1 MNAALGGSNSGSDQI
16 IVNGGAATGS
26 TLLTIKNVGG
36 VGGQTTGAG
45 IPVVITTNGGTI
57 APNAFALANT
67 PVVGGFRY
75 SLDETNDAWYL
86 VSTPT
91 TTQAQVQNSV
101 NNVAKAQQTQIITNR
116 VLSSILLGAT
126 EQISCS
132 SCGSGFGSIGS
143 LALGAHGRL
152 PLSDQLTAMG
162 GISYNQWSSDGIS
175 VYDAPTVAGSL
186 VYDFSQLGSSRPF
199 IEVGGGLTPYEQV
212 KYSRSYPNGNATA
225 IGNATAVDRDLSLFA
240 RVGWI
245 ARLGQL
251 DEAAV
256 YGDLSRNWMQTG
268 GYSEATTAINPYPA
282 TVAPGLDTLNVARIG
297 GQYTHLF
304 FGNIEANVS
313 AGVAYGF
320 GAGSGNFVNINDFG
334 PIQANALPNTT
345 WLEYGARL
353 GYRFSD
359 RVVVDA
365 FVLGT
370 AFGEVGTT
378 LHGGIGLRFA
388 F

>member
-1 MNAALGGSNSGSDQI
+1 MLG
-16 IVNGGAATGS
+16 
-26 TLLTIKNVGG
+26 
-36 VGGQTTGAG
+36 
-45 IPVVITTNGGTI
+45 
-57 APNAFALANT
+57 
-67 PVVGGFRY
+67 
-75 SLDETNDAWYL
+75 
-86 VSTPT
+86 
-91 TTQAQVQNSV
+91 
-101 NNVAKAQQTQIITNR
+101 
-116 VLSSILLGAT
+116 SILLGAT

-212 KYSRSYPNGNATA
+212 KYSRNYPNGAA
-225 IGNATAVDRDLSLFA
+225 IALGTATAVDRDLSLFA
-240 RVGWI
+240 RVGWL
-245 ARLGQL
+245 ARLGPT

-268 GYSEATTAINPYPA
+268 GYSEAMTAINPYPA
-282 TVAPGLDTLNVARIG
+282 TVAPGLDLLNVARIG

-313 AGVAYGF
+313 AGIAYGF

-334 PIQANALPNTT
+334 PIEANALPNTT

-370 AFGEVGTT
+370 AFGQVGTT
-378 LHGGIGLRFA
+378 LHGGIGLRFS